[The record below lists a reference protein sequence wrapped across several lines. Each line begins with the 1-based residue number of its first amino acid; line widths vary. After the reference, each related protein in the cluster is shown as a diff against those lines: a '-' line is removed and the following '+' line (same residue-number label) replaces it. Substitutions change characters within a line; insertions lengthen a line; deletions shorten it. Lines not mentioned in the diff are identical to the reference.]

1 MGDTA
6 DQADRTR
13 RVNLDG
19 LLDIRIDQHDDNWS
33 MEVRGEVDLVT
44 AETLRHELSR
54 LDGDRVVLDLGH
66 LTFMDCAGI
75 GLLVGAARSRPD
87 PQSLNVRRASGQVER
102 LIRLCGLDR
111 LLASTA

>member
-6 DQADRTR
+6 DQTDRTR

-19 LLDIRIDQHDDNWS
+19 LLDIRIDQHDDNWA

-54 LDGDRVVLDLGH
+54 LDGDRVVLDLSQVA
-66 LTFMDCAGI
+66 FMDCAGI

-87 PQSLNVRRASGQVER
+87 PESLNVRHANGQVDK

-111 LLASTA
+111 LLASAA